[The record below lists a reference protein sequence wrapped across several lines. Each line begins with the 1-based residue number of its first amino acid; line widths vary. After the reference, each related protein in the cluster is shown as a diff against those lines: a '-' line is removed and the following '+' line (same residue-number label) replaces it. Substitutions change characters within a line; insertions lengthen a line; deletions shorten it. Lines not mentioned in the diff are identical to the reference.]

1 MVLALVRFR
10 CQLLPLTFKKGLLV
24 PVLTDYELIDE
35 WDVYIYRPQ
44 SGPVPPRVRIVFD
57 ALVEHFQ
64 NPEFMPVR
72 IPDLL
77 V

>member
-1 MVLALVRFR
+1 MSIATRYI
-10 CQLLPLTFKKGLLV
+10 KKGLLV

-72 IPDLL
+72 TPDLL